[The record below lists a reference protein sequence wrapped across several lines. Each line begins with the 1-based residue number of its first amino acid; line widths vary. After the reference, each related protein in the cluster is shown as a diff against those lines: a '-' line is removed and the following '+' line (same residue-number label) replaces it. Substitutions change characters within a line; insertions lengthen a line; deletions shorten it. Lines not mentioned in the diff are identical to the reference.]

1 MIKMLVTVRGI
12 TKMKKVKI
20 LSHPTQI
27 ATIRLDDLEY
37 DTTAEINEKI
47 AKSQIRKWRKLRQ
60 EAA

>member
-1 MIKMLVTVRGI
+1 MKMLVTVRGI

-37 DTTAEINEKI
+37 SSQAPVSDKV
-47 AKSQIRKWRKLRQ
+47 AKSQIRKWRKLRH
-60 EAA
+60 EMI